1 MDQEAI
7 KQSLKTDIFL
17 MDKAA
22 VELEKS
28 REILATTT
36 DKTVDFW
43 KESVKF
49 WEEAVDESIEILKGT
64 YHWYL
69 KS

>member
-1 MDQEAI
+1 MDQDAI
-7 KQSLKTDIFL
+7 KQSLKIDIFL

-22 VELEKS
+22 VELEKA
-28 REILATTT
+28 REILATA
-36 DKTVDFW
+36 DRNVDFW

-49 WEEAVDESIEILKGT
+49 WEEAVDESISVLKGT

>member
-1 MDQEAI
+1 MDQDFI
-7 KQSLKTDIFL
+7 KNLLETDIFL

-22 VELEKS
+22 VELEKA
-28 REILATTT
+28 REILATADRNT
-36 DKTVDFW
+36 DFW
-43 KESVKF
+43 KGSVKF

-64 YHWYL
+64 YHGYL